1 MKKEVKTMEYDF
13 GKIEKKLAKYLDQP
27 RFLHTMGVMYTSAS
41 LAMVHDCDLQKA
53 QVAGLLHDCAKCIPN
68 KKKLKLCSKNKI
80 PVTDFEKVHPFFAAC
95 QTWCI
100 HCQRKVS
107 YYRS

>member
-41 LAMVHDCDLQKA
+41 LAMVHDW
-53 QVAGLLHDCAKCIPN
+53 DCSMIVPN
-68 KKKLKLCSKNKI
+68 AFPTKRN
-80 PVTDFEKVHPFFAAC
+80 
-95 QTWCI
+95 
-100 HCQRKVS
+100 
-107 YYRS
+107 

>member
-41 LAMVHDCDLQKA
+41 LAMVHDCDLKKHR
-53 QVAGLLHDCAKCIPN
+53 LRDCSMIVPN
-68 KKKLKLCSKNKI
+68 AFPTKRN
-80 PVTDFEKVHPFFAAC
+80 
-95 QTWCI
+95 
-100 HCQRKVS
+100 
-107 YYRS
+107 